1 MTIEHADNQV
11 FQEDQAWLQS
21 QVGSLTFGRMLKAHR
36 LTEDW
41 TLDIAASSLGV
52 QKQLLS
58 AYENGRKLPSPKKA
72 YEIAEKLGMVPES
85 AVLAVIND
93 LLRQDELPIKV
104 QLAS

>member
-1 MTIEHADNQV
+1 MTTEHADNEIL
-11 FQEDQAWLQS
+11 QEDQDWLQS
-21 QVGSLTFGRMLKAHR
+21 QVNSLTFGRMLKAHR
-36 LTEDW
+36 LSEEW
-41 TLDIAASSLGV
+41 TLDKAATSLGV

-85 AVLAVIND
+85 AVLAAIND
-93 LLRQDELPIKV
+93 QLRQDELPIKV